1 MTEMKA
7 QVAVSRLPAAH
18 DWRGRGR
25 GRWLG
30 CGWGWGRFW
39 GLRREGPGA
48 PGSSLGAQRGLPL
61 PSLHLSVLQDR
72 TRVGRCRVAGLW
84 DPTCSPLS
92 PAQAPL
98 TSGCAQ
104 FSRGFSALSSS
115 TEPTPCAHVPCL
127 NPWRGLCSLVGTL
140 TRPTNAPSSPV
151 GTRDEAFA

>member
-1 MTEMKA
+1 MTGEGGEGGA
-7 QVAVSRLPAAH
+7 GWDAVGAGDGSGGSE
-18 DWRGRGR
+18 GRGLAR
-25 GRWLG
+25 LA
-30 CGWGWGRFW
+30 
-39 GLRREGPGA
+39 GP
-48 PGSSLGAQRGLPL
+48 
-61 PSLHLSVLQDR
+61 
-72 TRVGRCRVAGLW
+72 GLW

-104 FSRGFSALSSS
+104 FSRGFSALSSP
-115 TEPTPCAHVPCL
+115 TEQTPCAHVPCL